1 MPGASNV
8 HDLVAARGEAIFRVL
23 ISRSHVEHGYLLQ
36 VPHFLGDKQRTVDFY
51 VELVSA
57 DSAPL
62 HFFVQVKATRAGYTR
77 RDRRLRVRVSAA
89 ELRRLAGYR
98 APTYIVG
105 IDEQWERGYIVSA
118 NGERTRGWATMTT
131 AYPLEGDVLARLKDE
146 VEAYWARPAST
157 AFRSRLT
164 DPGWRDP

>member
-1 MPGASNV
+1 MPRASNV

-23 ISRSHVEHGYLLQ
+23 ISRSHVEHGYLFQ

-51 VELVSA
+51 VEIVSA

-89 ELRRLAGYR
+89 ELRRLAGYG

-105 IDEQWERGYIVSA
+105 IDEQWERGLHCFS
-118 NGERTRGWATMTT
+118 ERRASPGWATMTT

-146 VEAYWARPAST
+146 VEAYWAHPARN
-157 AFRSRLT
+157 AFRSRFT